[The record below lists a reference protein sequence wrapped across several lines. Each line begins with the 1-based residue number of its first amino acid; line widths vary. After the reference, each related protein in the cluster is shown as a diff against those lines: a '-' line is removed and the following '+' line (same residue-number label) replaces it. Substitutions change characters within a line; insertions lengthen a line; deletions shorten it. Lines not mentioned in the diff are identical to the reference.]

1 MDSSY
6 NVLVGYLCNQL
17 LSQNSYEEQIIAT
30 LLIAILAEEQIAKVY
45 YQNIKG
51 PDLHYH
57 ASARAS
63 TPHMAAHKRRMVC

>member
-45 YQNIKG
+45 YQNQ
-51 PDLHYH
+51 
-57 ASARAS
+57 
-63 TPHMAAHKRRMVC
+63 